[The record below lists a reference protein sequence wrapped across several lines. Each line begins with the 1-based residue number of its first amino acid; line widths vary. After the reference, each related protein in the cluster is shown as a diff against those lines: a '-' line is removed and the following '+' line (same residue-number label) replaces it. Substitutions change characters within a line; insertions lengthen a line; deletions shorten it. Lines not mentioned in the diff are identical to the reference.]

1 MSGSPVSPPFDPIT
15 QFVNRSCALSS
26 LSTGTKGANPSA
38 LKYPV
43 CQRRASTACGLKL
56 ASQSPSTSDVF
67 RDDES
72 MYRKGTH
79 SDRGISHDYQPLM
92 SKHKQQELVRERC
105 HNREAGRTRR
115 SISKYLVRLSVPIVL
130 VALR

>member
-1 MSGSPVSPPFDPIT
+1 
-15 QFVNRSCALSS
+15 
-26 LSTGTKGANPSA
+26 
-38 LKYPV
+38 
-43 CQRRASTACGLKL
+43 
-56 ASQSPSTSDVF
+56 
-67 RDDES
+67 
-72 MYRKGTH
+72 MYRKGAH
-79 SDRGISHDYQPLM
+79 SDRGISHEYQPLM